1 MGIFGSIA
9 GAVGKVG
16 GGFMSGGPLGAG
28 LAGMSVLGGMQAQKG
43 QNQAQDEAK
52 RRYAELHGLIT
63 GQMQNAPSAW
73 ENQMQSFLGK
83 MSPMSQ
89 LPNAAQQGSQDA
101 LMQMMNRDPAAQLGQ
116 AGTTLADLSATGG
129 AQNIQS
135 LIDSIQGVQGQDLNN
150 QVAGLRGKST
160 SLGQRFGSAAG
171 KNEAILRSNLGAKNN
186 ASLADVINQSRE
198 SSQNRR
204 LQASGTLGG
213 LLQAGQ
219 GQQFNAASQLGQLG
233 LGGAQLNSQNMQ
245 NFMQNQLQGMQMGGS
260 MMNQRQGQNSNLLA
274 LLGGQ
279 PAQQAANMN
288 PLMGGLQ
295 EAAFMPMIAQQM
307 QGLAGKKGMAGA
319 GTPFSP
325 AVNNGSYQ
333 TPSWLKPKW

>member
-9 GAVGKVG
+9 SGIGKIG
-16 GGFMSGGPLGAG
+16 GGFMQGGPLGAG
-28 LAGMSVLGGMQAQKG
+28 LAGMSVLGGVMGQRG

-52 RRYAELHGLIT
+52 RRYAELQGLIT
-63 GQMQNAPSAW
+63 GQMQNGPSAW

-101 LMQMMNRDPAAQLGQ
+101 LMQMMNRDPAAALGQ
-116 AGTTLADLSATGG
+116 AGTTLSDLSATGG

-135 LIDSIQGVQGQDLNN
+135 LIDSIQGVQGKDLQN
-150 QVAGLRGKST
+150 QVAGLRGRNT
-160 SLGQRFGSAAG
+160 SLGQRFGSASG

-198 SSQNRR
+198 SAQNRR

-219 GQQFNAASQLGQLG
+219 GQQFGAASQLGQQG
-233 LGGAQLNSQNMQ
+233 LGMQQLNSQNMQ
-245 NFMQNQLQGMQMGGS
+245 NFMMNQLQGMQMGGG
-260 MMNQRQGQNSNLLA
+260 MMNQRQGQNANLLS
-274 LLGGQ
+274 LLSGQ
-279 PAQQAANMN
+279 PAQQAGNMN
-288 PLMGGLQ
+288 PLMSGMQ
-295 EAAFMPMIAQQM
+295 EAAFMPMLIQQM
-307 QGLAGKKGMAGA
+307 QQLGKKKTA
-319 GTPFSP
+319 
-325 AVNNGSYQ
+325 
-333 TPSWLKPKW
+333 